1 MKMVND
7 GDLWACTD
15 DTVRFQFERTATSF
29 SPKRA
34 YHFFQALRISLV
46 ILREDVGVRK
56 MQQYQRTKFQE
67 ETASCLGLGLLNLFV
82 LLVMFGMDLTAVT
95 GSMHWRHL
103 PGSVHDCF
111 VFPIEMNVLKTF
123 ILLSCS
129 YFLGFYVTSA
139 VSSSHLPNSTSCKRC
154 VVYQSI
160 KL

>member
-82 LLVMFGMDLTAVT
+82 CFTGDVWNGSDGSYRLNALASPPWFSAWLLCFSYWNECIKNIYPFIMFLF
-95 GSMHWRHL
+95 SWFLRNF
-103 PGSVHDCF
+103 SCF
-111 VFPIEMNVLKTF
+111 IITSPQFH
-123 ILLSCS
+123 IL
-129 YFLGFYVTSA
+129 
-139 VSSSHLPNSTSCKRC
+139 
-154 VVYQSI
+154 
-160 KL
+160 